1 MGDYTP
7 TVFLNMKHIHYTFAF
22 FLLIF
27 ISCSTDND
35 VDEEQVADFDRG
47 AVMENYA
54 NNIIIPRYND
64 FKLSLDNLKSS
75 VDSYVANP
83 TFSTHEE
90 AHNMWLESYKKWQY
104 VEMFNIGKAEEIMFF
119 NSINTYPVN
128 QDRINDNIDNGNYT
142 LSNPNDWSCQGFP
155 GLDYL
160 LHGIGEDI
168 IEINGLFKQQNK
180 YGTYIKVVVSKM
192 IENTNLVLENWT
204 TYKSDFI
211 SSTDNTAT
219 SDFNMLTNDFVY
231 YFEKGL
237 RTNKVGIPAGVFSN
251 IPLDINIEAYFSSI
265 NAIDN
270 VSKDLLI
277 EALNAVK
284 LMFTGTSKSGTSG
297 PSFKSYLDY
306 TKTINNNGV
315 DIGAEI
321 VSKISTAEQKIG
333 ELNEDFIYQ
342 INTDN
347 TKMLATFDALQTI
360 VVNLKTDMLS
370 LFNVAVD
377 YQDADGD

>member
-1 MGDYTP
+1 
-7 TVFLNMKHIHYTFAF
+7 
-22 FLLIF
+22 
-27 ISCSTDND
+27 
-35 VDEEQVADFDRG
+35 
-47 AVMENYA
+47 
-54 NNIIIPRYND
+54 
-64 FKLSLDNLKSS
+64 
-75 VDSYVANP
+75 
-83 TFSTHEE
+83 
-90 AHNMWLESYKKWQY
+90 
-104 VEMFNIGKAEEIMFF
+104 
-119 NSINTYPVN
+119 
-128 QDRINDNIDNGNYT
+128 
-142 LSNPNDWSCQGFP
+142 
-155 GLDYL
+155 
-160 LHGIGEDI
+160 
-168 IEINGLFKQQNK
+168 
-180 YGTYIKVVVSKM
+180 
-192 IENTNLVLENWT
+192 
-204 TYKSDFI
+204 
-211 SSTDNTAT
+211 
-219 SDFNMLTNDFVY
+219 MLTNDFVY

-333 ELNEDFIYQ
+333 ELNDDFIYQ

>member
-1 MGDYTP
+1 
-7 TVFLNMKHIHYTFAF
+7 
-22 FLLIF
+22 
-27 ISCSTDND
+27 
-35 VDEEQVADFDRG
+35 
-47 AVMENYA
+47 
-54 NNIIIPRYND
+54 
-64 FKLSLDNLKSS
+64 
-75 VDSYVANP
+75 
-83 TFSTHEE
+83 
-90 AHNMWLESYKKWQY
+90 
-104 VEMFNIGKAEEIMFF
+104 MFNIGKAEEIMFF
-119 NSINTYPVN
+119 NTINTYPVN
-128 QDRINDNIDNGNYT
+128 QGRITDNIDNANFD

-160 LHGIGEDI
+160 LHGIGESKS
-168 IEINGLFKQQNK
+168 EVVNLYKENAK
-180 YGTYIKVVVSKM
+180 YGNYANAVVSKM
-192 IENTNLVLENWT
+192 VENTNSVVVNWT

-251 IPLDINIEAYFSSI
+251 IPLDINIEAYFSSK
-265 NAIDN
+265 NVMGN

-277 EALNAVK
+277 ESLNAVK

-333 ELNEDFIYQ
+333 ELNENFIYQ
-342 INTDN
+342 INTNN